1 MAASGSTTEAA
12 PILSTSMDEPK
23 NKNHKRSANIV
34 ESFRSPTKKMRLEIP
49 NHLQNTNGKEK
60 KNVAKYIY
68 GNYNRYYGYR
78 CGKKSE
84 DIRLDAFKNHSEHFD
99 SKEIL
104 DIGCNDGSVS
114 IAIAK
119 RFPIT
124 FITGFDIDPN
134 LISMARKHIA
144 NETRGILNNNDKM
157 ILAESK
163 FPANIAFKCC
173 NYVLSDDR
181 LLELEE
187 PRFDT
192 ILCLS
197 VTKWIHLNFGDDGLK
212 RAFKRMF
219 RQLKSGG
226 TLILEAQNWKGYK
239 RRKKLTTEIHTNY
252 SHIKFFPNQFNEYL
266 LSADVGFSSVSNI
279 ELPEEHSANGFKR
292 PIFAFKKQ

>member
-1 MAASGSTTEAA
+1 MADCGSNTDKA
-12 PILSTSMDEPK
+12 PIVSTSIDDPK
-23 NKNHKRSANIV
+23 NQTQKRIANIV
-34 ESFRSPTKKMRLEIP
+34 ENFRSPTKKMRLEIP
-49 NHLQNTNGKEK
+49 NHSQNTNGKDKRNE
-60 KNVAKYIY
+60 AKYIY

-78 CGKKSE
+78 CGKKSK
-84 DIRLDAFKNHSEHFD
+84 DIRLDAFKNHSELFHN
-99 SKEIL
+99 KEIL
-104 DIGCNDGSVS
+104 DIGCNDGSVT

-124 FITGFDIDPN
+124 FITGFDIDQH

-144 NETRGILNNNDKM
+144 NETRGIINNNDKT
-157 ILAESK
+157 ILADSK

-173 NYVLSDDR
+173 NYVLCDDR

-219 RQLKSGG
+219 RQLKAGG
-226 TLILEAQNWKGYK
+226 TLILEAQNWKGYR
-239 RRKKLTTEIHTNY
+239 RRKKLTTEINTNY
-252 SHIKFFPNQFNEYL
+252 SRIQFFPNQFNEYL
-266 LSADVGFSSVSNI
+266 LGADVGFSGVSHI
-279 ELPEEHSANGFKR
+279 ELPKEHSANGFKR

>member
-1 MAASGSTTEAA
+1 MTDYGSNMAEA
-12 PILSTSMDEPK
+12 PIVSKSMDEPI
-23 NKNHKRSANIV
+23 NQTQKRNANII
-34 ESFRSPTKKMRLEIP
+34 ESLRSPSKKMRLEIP
-49 NHLQNTNGKEK
+49 NHSQNTNRKEK
-60 KNVAKYIY
+60 RNEAKYIY

-78 CGKKSE
+78 IGKKSE
-84 DIRLDAFKNHSEHFD
+84 DIRLDAFKNHSELFD
-99 SKEIL
+99 NKEIL
-104 DIGCNDGSVS
+104 DIGCNDGSVT

-119 RFPIT
+119 RFPIQ
-124 FITGFDIDPN
+124 FITGFDIDQN
-134 LISMARKHIA
+134 LISLARKHIT
-144 NETRGILNNNDKM
+144 NETHKMINNNDKT

-173 NYVLSDDR
+173 NYVLNDER

-187 PRFDT
+187 PHFDT

-212 RAFKRMF
+212 QSFKRMF
-219 RQLKSGG
+219 RQLKPGG
-226 TLILEAQNWKGYK
+226 TLILESQNWKGYK
-239 RRKKLTTEIHTNY
+239 RRKKLSTEIHTNY

-279 ELPEEHSANGFKR
+279 ELPKEHSANGFKR